1 MEILFFLP
9 QDKNSPELL
18 TYGENKLKIPNMQKK
33 VEKLIQKKKII
44 MFELCKQD
52 LNCTGQVGPE
62 NQKFNFLLDKLEPGT
77 R

>member
-1 MEILFFLP
+1 M
-9 QDKNSPELL
+9 
-18 TYGENKLKIPNMQKK
+18 KIPNMQKK
-33 VEKLIQKKKII
+33 VKNFLKMFDLCEPRILTSPSKNKENQKVV
-44 MFELCKQD
+44 MFELCGQD